1 MKTKESFISG
11 AFILAIFVFV
21 LIFVD
26 FLALMDI
33 HQDYV
38 SQKVLE
44 LIQVDITDKLPDWA
58 STSLEWN
65 FIRLSLILKSI
76 FMVIIII
83 ALTKAVRK

>member
-58 STSLEWN
+58 STNLEWN
-65 FIRLSLILKSI
+65 FIRLSLMLKSV

-83 ALTKAVRK
+83 ALAKAVRK